1 MHNYA
6 IVYAFRKCY
15 NGDSIDKKD
24 MKQCKKCKEI
34 KYWFQFYKES
44 PARLN
49 GVKISGTYRRHQ
61 ICKKCIKE
69 ICEKAIE
76 KEL

>member
-1 MHNYA
+1 
-6 IVYAFRKCY
+6 
-15 NGDSIDKKD
+15 

-49 GVKISGTYRRHQ
+49 GVIIGGTYRRHQ